1 MAGPAVHRGMSKP
14 ITLTIPHELGRV
26 EARRRIDDG
35 FASFSQHMGAVAGA
49 LSKSWNGDRLNFKFA
64 ALGQDISGTVD
75 VEDAAIR
82 LEVLLP
88 GMLGMIA
95 GRVKGRLK
103 KESQLLL
110 EKK

>member
-1 MAGPAVHRGMSKP
+1 MSKA
-14 ITLTIPHELGRV
+14 ITMSIPHELGRA
-26 EARRRIDDG
+26 EARRRIDEG

-49 LSKSWNGDRLNFKFA
+49 LSKTWSGDRLNFKFG
-64 ALGQDISGTVD
+64 ALGQTISGTID
-75 VEDAAIR
+75 VEDAAIK

-88 GMLGMIA
+88 GMLGMLA
-95 GRVKGRLK
+95 NKVKGRLR

>member
-1 MAGPAVHRGMSKP
+1 MSKA
-14 ITLTIPHELGRV
+14 ITLTIPHELGRA

-49 LSKSWNGDRLNFKFA
+49 LSKTWSGDRLNFRFA
-64 ALGQDISGTVD
+64 AIGQEISGTVD
-75 VEDAAIR
+75 VEDAAIK

-88 GMLGMIA
+88 GMLGMLA
-95 GRVKGRLK
+95 NKVKGRLR
-103 KESQLLL
+103 KEGQLML

>member
-1 MAGPAVHRGMSKP
+1 MSKA
-14 ITLTIPHELGRV
+14 ITMSIPHELGRA

-49 LSKSWNGDRLNFKFA
+49 LSKSWSGDRLSFSFA
-64 ALGQDISGTVD
+64 ALGQTISGTID

-88 GMLGMIA
+88 GMLGMLA
-95 GRVKGRLK
+95 NKVKGRLK